1 MDTGKPALGKRVLSS
16 FFALTLVMGLVPVSA
31 YAEVGK
37 AQEQQGQ
44 EQSEQS
50 AAVSGESASQDAASD
65 ATQQGACRPVRRTR
79 LLPVVHRARKRA

>member
-1 MDTGKPALGKRVLSS
+1 MDTGKPALGKRFLSS

-44 EQSEQS
+44 EQSEQP
-50 AAVSGESASQDAASD
+50 AAASGESASEDAPSGD
-65 ATQQGACRPVRRTR
+65 VEQGGGIVRFEGRCFCR
-79 LLPVVHRARKRA
+79 

>member
-37 AQEQQGQ
+37 AQGQQGQ
-44 EQSEQS
+44 EQ
-50 AAVSGESASQDAASD
+50 ASS
-65 ATQQGACRPVRRTR
+65 
-79 LLPVVHRARKRA
+79 LLLHLTKTHRKMQYPTLPNRGGVVWFEGRGCFR

>member
-44 EQSEQS
+44 EQSEQPVATS
-50 AAVSGESASQDAASD
+50 DENASQDAVSD
-65 ATQQGACRPVRRTR
+65 ATQQGGCRLVRRTR
-79 LLPVVHRARKRA
+79 LLPVAHLARKQA